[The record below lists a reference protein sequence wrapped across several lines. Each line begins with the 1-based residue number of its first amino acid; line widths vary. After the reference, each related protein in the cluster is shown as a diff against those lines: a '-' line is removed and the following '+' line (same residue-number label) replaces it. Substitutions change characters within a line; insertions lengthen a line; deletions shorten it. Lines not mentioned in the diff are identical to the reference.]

1 MLIIPTRSLHVPDYS
16 HNVRTPCARLGLP
29 RSEWIH
35 DFIQGLQPGI
45 RDYVVLQ
52 QADQLD
58 EAENF
63 EQLKEFVLASCDETP
78 TSNAQQL
85 LSKVIEKL
93 SATTRSEDKTLDTS
107 NSQQND
113 FDESGEMRRVIRE
126 KLQQIMSEEPRHFNC
141 FPRRI
146 CNHRNFTFFYL

>member
-1 MLIIPTRSLHVPDYS
+1 M
-16 HNVRTPCARLGLP
+16 RTPCSRLGLP

-58 EAENF
+58 EAKNL
-63 EQLKEFVLASCDETP
+63 EQLKELVLACCDETP

-85 LSKVIEKL
+85 FSKVIEKL

-113 FDESGEMRRVIRE
+113 FDESE
-126 KLQQIMSEEPRHFNC
+126 KCDEL
-141 FPRRI
+141 
-146 CNHRNFTFFYL
+146 L